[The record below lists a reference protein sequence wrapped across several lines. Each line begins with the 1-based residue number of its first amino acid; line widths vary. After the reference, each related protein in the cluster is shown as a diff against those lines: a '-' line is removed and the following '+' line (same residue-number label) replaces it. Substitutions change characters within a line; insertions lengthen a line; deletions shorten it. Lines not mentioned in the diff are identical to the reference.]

1 MHAVLELSSLYT
13 FSEPAGGTEVRL
25 HDGVDQR
32 HRGRGSG
39 ASGRARLLAQAVAG
53 MGRPSM
59 RGHSCA
65 AVHLR
70 EPFDGV
76 SCSAPCRLVGST
88 ASCEAQP
95 VSLCARWAH
104 ASVRA
109 GRYPSARSYAEFP
122 HSTSTADLLQRV
134 RVGQTK
140 RAMVNRAEYAPP
152 SRACFGWRC
161 SQTNVTACLLT
172 PHVCQLKVQPK
183 SFGPC
188 SRAATLWLAAVTV
201 GGGKHECQHCC
212 SHG

>member
-25 HDGVDQR
+25 HDGVDQQ

-95 VSLCARWAH
+95 VSLCTRWAH
-104 ASVRA
+104 ASMRA
-109 GRYPSARSYAEFP
+109 GRDPPAGFYAEFP
-122 HSTSTADLLQRV
+122 HSTTSWAAHLATARPDPRCLRSTGRNKNSLPAARWKAHVSTCNGSLV
-134 RVGQTK
+134 QTPVHRSARIAK
-140 RAMVNRAEYAPP
+140 TPP
-152 SRACFGWRC
+152 PPE
-161 SQTNVTACLLT
+161 N
-172 PHVCQLKVQPK
+172 
-183 SFGPC
+183 
-188 SRAATLWLAAVTV
+188 
-201 GGGKHECQHCC
+201 
-212 SHG
+212 

>member
-1 MHAVLELSSLYT
+1 M
-13 FSEPAGGTEVRL
+13 RL

-95 VSLCARWAH
+95 VSLCTRWAH
-104 ASVRA
+104 ASMRA
-109 GRYPSARSYAEFP
+109 GRDPPAGFYAEFP
-122 HSTSTADLLQRV
+122 HSTTSWAAHLATARPDPRCLRSTGRNKNSLPAARWKAHVSTCNGSLVWASFCSPHAPINSYKMFRKLVLCRKG
-134 RVGQTK
+134 RGTWK
-140 RAMVNRAEYAPP
+140 GALYA
-152 SRACFGWRC
+152 A
-161 SQTNVTACLLT
+161 
-172 PHVCQLKVQPK
+172 
-183 SFGPC
+183 GPGFA
-188 SRAATLWLAAVTV
+188 R
-201 GGGKHECQHCC
+201 
-212 SHG
+212 

>member
-95 VSLCARWAH
+95 VSLCTRWAH
-104 ASVRA
+104 ASMRA
-109 GRYPSARSYAEFP
+109 GRDPPAGFYAEFP
-122 HSTSTADLLQRV
+122 HSTTSWAAHLATARPDPRRLYPTGRNKNSLPAARWKAHVSTCNGSLFPVEDP
-134 RVGQTK
+134 T
-140 RAMVNRAEYAPP
+140 RA
-152 SRACFGWRC
+152 
-161 SQTNVTACLLT
+161 
-172 PHVCQLKVQPK
+172 QPLIEE
-183 SFGPC
+183 
-188 SRAATLWLAAVTV
+188 AIHLAAFHLFICNYT
-201 GGGKHECQHCC
+201 K
-212 SHG
+212 

>member
-39 ASGRARLLAQAVAG
+39 ASGRARPLAPAVAG
-53 MGRPSM
+53 TVRPSL
-59 RGHSCA
+59 RGHTGA
-65 AVHLR
+65 AAHLR

-76 SCSAPCRLVGST
+76 SCSAPCRLVSST

-95 VSLCARWAH
+95 VSLCARWAP

-122 HSTSTADLLQRV
+122 HSTSTADLLERV

-140 RAMVNRAEYAPP
+140 RAMVNRAVYALP
-152 SRACFGWRC
+152 SKLQIGWHS
-161 SQTNVTACLLT
+161 SQT
-172 PHVCQLKVQPK
+172 K
-183 SFGPC
+183 SRLPASLRGMVP
-188 SRAATLWLAAVTV
+188 
-201 GGGKHECQHCC
+201 
-212 SHG
+212 

>member
-95 VSLCARWAH
+95 VSLCTRLARTA
-104 ASVRA
+104 VRA
-109 GRYPSARSYAEFP
+109 GRDPPAGFYAEFP
-122 HSTSTADLLQRV
+122 HSTTSWAAHLATARPDPRSLRSTGRNKNSLPAARWKANV
-134 RVGQTK
+134 
-140 RAMVNRAEYAPP
+140 
-152 SRACFGWRC
+152 C
-161 SQTNVTACLLT
+161 SQ
-172 PHVCQLKVQPK
+172 H
-183 SFGPC
+183 
-188 SRAATLWLAAVTV
+188 VTV
-201 GGGKHECQHCC
+201 QGV
-212 SHG
+212 STLVY